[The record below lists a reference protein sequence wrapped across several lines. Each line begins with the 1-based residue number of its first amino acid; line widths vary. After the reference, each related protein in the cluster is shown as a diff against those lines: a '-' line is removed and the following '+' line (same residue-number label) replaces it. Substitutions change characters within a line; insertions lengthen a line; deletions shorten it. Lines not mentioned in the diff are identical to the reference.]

1 MQITSIKDNLNLNTL
16 QYILIHKIKRISMK
30 KTLLTTLFIATI
42 LTGCAGTPK
51 NTADLVNTWTV
62 SAIDGYTQPV
72 DALTI
77 KSQLQINKNLN
88 VSYSGCNTLTGKIR
102 ITAQDLTTKNLAST
116 QKMCIQNEQA
126 TVDGFVK
133 QMLTGPSKFLV
144 NNNTLILSSD
154 NHTVTFK
161 RAEKK

>member
-1 MQITSIKDNLNLNTL
+1 M
-16 QYILIHKIKRISMK
+16 R

-42 LTGCAGTPK
+42 LTGCASSHK
-51 NTADLVNTWTV
+51 NAADLVNTWTV
-62 SAIDGYTQPV
+62 SSIDGYTQPV
-72 DALTI
+72 DALAT
-77 KSQLQINKNLN
+77 KPKLQINKNLN

-102 ITAQDLTTKNLAST
+102 LTAQDLTTKNLAST

-144 NNNTLILSSD
+144 NNNTLILSSA

-161 RAEKK
+161 RVENK

>member
-1 MQITSIKDNLNLNTL
+1 
-16 QYILIHKIKRISMK
+16 
-30 KTLLTTLFIATI
+30 
-42 LTGCAGTPK
+42 
-51 NTADLVNTWTV
+51 
-62 SAIDGYTQPV
+62 
-72 DALTI
+72 
-77 KSQLQINKNLN
+77 
-88 VSYSGCNTLTGKIR
+88 
-102 ITAQDLTTKNLAST
+102 
-116 QKMCIQNEQA
+116 MCIQNEQA

>member
-1 MQITSIKDNLNLNTL
+1 M
-16 QYILIHKIKRISMK
+16 R

-42 LTGCAGTPK
+42 LTGCASSPK
-51 NTADLVNTWTV
+51 SAVGLANTWTV
-62 SAIDGYTQPV
+62 RSIDGYTQPV
-72 DALTI
+72 DALAI
-77 KSQLQINKNLN
+77 KPQLQINKNLN
-88 VSYSGCNTLTGKIR
+88 VSYSGCNTLTGKMR
-102 ITAQDLTTKNLAST
+102 ITAQDITIRNLSSTTK
-116 QKMCIQNEQA
+116 MCRQNEQA

-161 RAEKK
+161 RVEKK

>member
-1 MQITSIKDNLNLNTL
+1 M
-16 QYILIHKIKRISMK
+16 R

-42 LTGCAGTPK
+42 LTGCASSPK
-51 NTADLVNTWTV
+51 NAANLVNTWTV
-62 SAIDGYTQPV
+62 SSIDGYTQPV
-72 DALTI
+72 DVLAT
-77 KSQLQINKNLN
+77 KPKLQINKNFN
-88 VSYSGCNTLTGKIR
+88 VSYTGCNTLTGKIR
-102 ITAQDLTTKNLAST
+102 LTTQDLTTKNLVST

-161 RAEKK
+161 RIANK

>member
-1 MQITSIKDNLNLNTL
+1 
-16 QYILIHKIKRISMK
+16 MK

-42 LTGCAGTPK
+42 LTGCANSPE
-51 NTADLVNTWTV
+51 NTTDLINTWAV
-62 SAIDGYTQPV
+62 SSIDGYTQPV

-77 KSQLQINKNLN
+77 KPQLTINKNFN
-88 VSYSGCNTLTGKIR
+88 ATYSGCNTLTGKIR
-102 ITAQDLTTKNLAST
+102 IRNLIST

-133 QMLTGPSKFLV
+133 QMLTGPSDFLV
-144 NNNTLILSSD
+144 NSNTLILSSD

-161 RAEKK
+161 RVVKK

>member
-1 MQITSIKDNLNLNTL
+1 M
-16 QYILIHKIKRISMK
+16 R

-42 LTGCAGTPK
+42 LTGCANSPK
-51 NTADLVNTWTV
+51 NTAELVNTWAV
-62 SAIDGYTQPV
+62 SSIDGYPQPIAV
-72 DALTI
+72 LVT
-77 KSQLQINKNLN
+77 KPLLHINKNLN
-88 VSYSGCNTLTGKIR
+88 VSYSGCNTLTGTMR
-102 ITAQDLTTKNLAST
+102 ITAQDITIKNLAST

-161 RAEKK
+161 RVENK

>member
-1 MQITSIKDNLNLNTL
+1 
-16 QYILIHKIKRISMK
+16 MK

-42 LTGCAGTPK
+42 LTGCANSPK
-51 NTADLVNTWTV
+51 STADLVNSWTV
-62 SAIDGYTQPV
+62 SSIDGYTQPV

-77 KSQLQINKNLN
+77 KPQLTINKNLN
-88 VSYSGCNTLTGKIR
+88 VTYSGCNTLTGKIR
-102 ITAQDLTTKNLAST
+102 ITAQDITTKNLIST
-116 QKMCIQNEQA
+116 QKMCIQNAQA

-133 QMLTGPSKFLV
+133 QMLTGPSDFLV

-161 RAEKK
+161 RVVNK

>member
-1 MQITSIKDNLNLNTL
+1 
-16 QYILIHKIKRISMK
+16 MK

-42 LTGCAGTPK
+42 LTGCANSPE
-51 NTADLVNTWTV
+51 NTTDLINTWAV
-62 SAIDGYTQPV
+62 SSIDGYTQPV

-77 KSQLQINKNLN
+77 KPQLTINKNFN
-88 VSYSGCNTLTGKIR
+88 ATYSGCNTLTGKIR
-102 ITAQDLTTKNLAST
+102 ITTQDITTRNLIST

-133 QMLTGPSKFLV
+133 QMLTGPSDFLV
-144 NNNTLILSSD
+144 NSNTLILSSD

-161 RAEKK
+161 RVVKK

>member
-1 MQITSIKDNLNLNTL
+1 M
-16 QYILIHKIKRISMK
+16 R

-42 LTGCAGTPK
+42 LTGCASSPQNAVGL
-51 NTADLVNTWTV
+51 ANTWTV
-62 SAIDGYTQPV
+62 SSIDGYTQPV

-77 KSQLQINKNLN
+77 KPQLQINKNLN
-88 VSYSGCNTLTGKIR
+88 VSYSGCNTLTGKMR
-102 ITAQDLTTKNLAST
+102 ITTQDLTTKNLIST
-116 QKMCIQNEQA
+116 QKMCPQNEQA

-144 NNNTLILSSD
+144 NSNTLILSSD

-161 RAEKK
+161 RVEKK

>member
-1 MQITSIKDNLNLNTL
+1 M
-16 QYILIHKIKRISMK
+16 R

-42 LTGCAGTPK
+42 LTGCASLPPNAVGL
-51 NTADLVNTWTV
+51 ANTWTV
-62 SAIDGYTQPV
+62 SSIDGYTQPV

-77 KSQLQINKNLN
+77 KPQLQINKNLN
-88 VSYSGCNTLTGKIR
+88 VSYSGCNTLTGKMH
-102 ITAQDLTTKNLAST
+102 ITTQDLTTKNLIST
-116 QKMCIQNEQA
+116 KKMCPQNEQA

-144 NNNTLILSSD
+144 NSNTLILSSD

-161 RAEKK
+161 RVEKK

>member
-1 MQITSIKDNLNLNTL
+1 M
-16 QYILIHKIKRISMK
+16 R
-30 KTLLTTLFIATI
+30 KTFLTTLFIATI
-42 LTGCAGTPK
+42 LTGCASSPK
-51 NTADLVNTWTV
+51 NETDLANTWTV

-72 DALTI
+72 DALAI
-77 KSQLQINKNLN
+77 KPQLKITKDLN

-102 ITAQDLTTKNLAST
+102 ITAQDISTNNLAST

-133 QMLTGPSKFLV
+133 HMLTGPSGFLV

-161 RAEKK
+161 RVEKK